1 MLLSHSPPGNFA
13 EKRVLKLLASF
24 SSHCLAYELN
34 LTRRLFK
41 GRVVHSVQLQMQIEN
56 IIFKSWG
63 MHRKHEMV
71 SWFQSNTAAVTNFA
85 FPSLFAFIATLFF
98 FQWTLLL
105 LASFGWGNFG
115 KAFNSRIA
123 GSDRLVGT

>member
-1 MLLSHSPPGNFA
+1 MNSSSDKKYKYELTSRSVFSRVVQL
-13 EKRVLKLLASF
+13 VLKLVASF
-24 SSHCLAYELN
+24 FSHCLAYELN

-71 SWFQSNTAAVTNFA
+71 L
-85 FPSLFAFIATLFF
+85 LF
-98 FQWTLLL
+98 
-105 LASFGWGNFG
+105 
-115 KAFNSRIA
+115 
-123 GSDRLVGT
+123 

>member
-1 MLLSHSPPGNFA
+1 MIVILLVQLVIVLLFLFCFLSHSSPENFA
-13 EKRVLKLLASF
+13 EKLVLKLVASF

-71 SWFQSNTAAVTNFA
+71 SWF
-85 FPSLFAFIATLFF
+85 
-98 FQWTLLL
+98 
-105 LASFGWGNFG
+105 
-115 KAFNSRIA
+115 
-123 GSDRLVGT
+123 

>member
-1 MLLSHSPPGNFA
+1 MVLLFLFCFLSHSCPGNFA
-13 EKRVLKLLASF
+13 EKLVVKLVASF
-24 SSHCLAYELN
+24 SSHDHCLAYELN

-71 SWFQSNTAAVTNFA
+71 SWFLSNTAAVTNFA

-105 LASFGWGNFG
+105 ASFGWGNIG
-115 KAFNSRIA
+115 KAFK
-123 GSDRLVGT
+123 